1 MANTDVGISSSVRQ
15 TLSTLQRTSSDIN
28 TIQNRLATG
37 LRVTSALDNPSNF
50 FAAKSLNNR
59 AGDLTAL
66 QDSMG
71 QGIST
76 IKAAAEALT
85 AIEDTLTQMK
95 GLADQAKSLGTDT
108 SGLSERS
115 TLATQFNTLITR
127 LDDLASDATYKGV
140 NLIKSSPDSLT
151 VKFNETATS
160 TMVVSGANMTASVG
174 LSVAVAA
181 GTWATNSNV
190 DTAATAITSAINTV
204 RSQQKTFG
212 SELSFLQI
220 RSDFTSNMVRTLKEG
235 AGKLVNAD
243 LNEEGANMLALQ
255 TKQSL
260 ATTALSLTTQSEQ
273 SVLRLFG

>member
-1 MANTDVGISSSVRQ
+1 MANTEVGISSAVRQ
-15 TLSTLQRTSSDIN
+15 TLATLQKSASDIN
-28 TIQNRLATG
+28 TVQNRLATG
-37 LRVTSALDNPSNF
+37 LRVTSALDNPTNF

-59 AGDLTAL
+59 ASDLTAL

-76 IKAAAEALT
+76 IKAASEALT
-85 AIEDTLTQMK
+85 AIEDTLNQMK

-108 SGLSERS
+108 AGLTERS
-115 TLATQFNTLITR
+115 TLATQFNTLMTR
-127 LDDLASDATYKGV
+127 IDNLATDANYKGV
-140 NLIKSSPDSLT
+140 NLIKASPDSLT
-151 VKFNETATS
+151 VKFNETGTS
-160 TMVVSGANMTASVG
+160 TMVVSGANMTASAG
-174 LSVAVAA
+174 LTIAVAA

-190 DTAATAITSAINTV
+190 DTAASAITTAINTV
-204 RSQQKTFG
+204 RTQQKTFG

-220 RSDFTSNMVRTLKEG
+220 RSDFTNNMVRTLKEG

-260 ATTALSLTTQSEQ
+260 ATTSLSLTTQSEQ

>member
-1 MANTDVGISSSVRQ
+1 MASTEVGISSAVRQ
-15 TLSTLQRTSSDIN
+15 TLATLQKASSDIN
-28 TIQNRLATG
+28 TVQNRLATG
-37 LRVTSALDNPSNF
+37 LRVTSALDNPTNF

-76 IKAAAEALT
+76 IKAATEALT
-85 AIEDTLTQMK
+85 AIEDTLNQMK

-190 DTAATAITSAINTV
+190 DTAATAITTAINTV
-204 RSQQKTFG
+204 RTQQKTFG

-260 ATTALSLTTQSEQ
+260 ATTSLSLTTQSEQ